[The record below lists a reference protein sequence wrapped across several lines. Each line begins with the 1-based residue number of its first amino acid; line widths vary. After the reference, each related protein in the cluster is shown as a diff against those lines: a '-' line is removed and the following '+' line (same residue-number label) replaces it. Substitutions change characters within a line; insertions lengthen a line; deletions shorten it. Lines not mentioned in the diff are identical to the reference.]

1 VLMKNRVV
9 EILGSEVPVI
19 QGAMRLISLGEM
31 AAAVSRSGGF
41 GVIASSGMEGERLR
55 AEIRKARSL
64 TDKPFGINIP
74 VYRPNALEALE
85 IAIEE
90 GVKIITASAGDPGK
104 LIRRVKE
111 AGMKMFQVVANVDM
125 ARKAEAVGVDAVIAV
140 GSEGGGHV
148 GRDEIATMVL
158 IPQIVDAV
166 KIPVVAAG
174 GIGDARGWVAAFAL
188 GAEGIQMGT
197 RFLATKECAISQA
210 HKQAILEA
218 RDYSTIIAARKGYPI
233 RVLRNKAAMTIRTM
247 DESGAS
253 QDEINAFVDKIS
265 RGAGEDR
272 DNKLMSAGQV
282 AGLIQSLMAIEEVIP
297 FMAAE
302 ARKIAQN
309 LGKTF

>member
-1 VLMKNRVV
+1 MKNRVV

>member
-1 VLMKNRVV
+1 MKNRVV
-9 EILGSEVPVI
+9 AILGSEIPII

-41 GVIASSGMEGERLR
+41 GVIASSGMDGDRLR

-64 TDKPFGINIP
+64 TDRPFGINIP
-74 VYRPNALEALE
+74 VYRPNASEALE

-90 GVKIITASAGDPGK
+90 GVRIITASAGDPGK

-111 AGMKMFQVVANVDM
+111 AGLKMLQVVANVDM
-125 ARKAEAVGVDAVIAV
+125 AKKAESVGVDAVIAV

-148 GRDEIATMVL
+148 GRDEIATLVL

-197 RFLATKECAISQA
+197 RFLATKECAITQA

-233 RVLRNKAAMTIRTM
+233 RVLKNKAAMTIRTM

-265 RGAGEDR
+265 RGRGEDP
-272 DNKLMSAGQV
+272 DSKLMSAGQV
-282 AGLIQSLMAIEEVIP
+282 AGLIQSLVAIEEIIP
-297 FMAAE
+297 HMTAE
-302 ARKIAQN
+302 ARKIAQH
-309 LGKTF
+309 LGRIF